1 MSLENVENLTD
12 IELRQKLLE
21 YDFPNVPITE
31 TSRGFLVK
39 KLKNHIKNMKN
50 RKVPTR
56 TYMTLRAKEELNNL
70 VTKAHDWNHQ
80 SLQSS
85 ALLSEE
91 HTANADPE
99 LYSIANNDNRMADQ
113 VRFLL
118 PNPLFEQNVRNSI
131 QLADPQLSLAN
142 SSPYGYL
149 TILSKVLGLKDN
161 YTNSVWW
168 AFTLFFLTITFMYMT
183 KIADFSKNINE
194 GNTNYVICDKL
205 NSPSPFLRPPYICI
219 EKERV
224 EPALTIVRQLMMQ
237 LKKPSERNYCYDRKQ
252 TKAISV
258 TELIRQELKGG
269 NLVDIRNLKAAQYL
283 ITCNPQ
289 WKIDMVDDKGDPV
302 IFIGVDNVLANHNIF
317 FVLKQ
322 PEISLTCHL
331 YNIAYR
337 FINLGGNLSL
347 LVCALIL
354 LCFPYFYV
362 RRIQEQHLQAVHRFI
377 DKIIEELQNRAANSE
392 SSEGREVD
400 VNHLCDQLIPSS
412 KRKFE
417 IRFFNEALKELEVS
431 DNRVRFDLTVRD
443 GQECRTISWIDY
455 SDELLTGSPA
465 GHREGLFKA
474 ETSC

>member
-39 KLKNHIKNMKN
+39 KLKNHIKNLKN
-50 RKVPTR
+50 RKVKILTQR
-56 TYMTLRAKEELNNL
+56 SKQELNNS
-70 VTKAHDWNHQ
+70 VTKAHDGNHQ
-80 SLQSS
+80 SLQNS
-85 ALLSEE
+85 ALPREE
-91 HTANADPE
+91 HTANADSE
-99 LYSIANNDNRMADQ
+99 LYRIANTDNRMAEQ

-118 PNPLFEQNVRNSI
+118 PTPLIEQNV
-131 QLADPQLSLAN
+131 LSLAN
-142 SSPYGYL
+142 SSPCGYITML
-149 TILSKVLGLKDN
+149 CKVLGLKDN

-168 AFTLFFLTITFMYMT
+168 AFTLFFLAITFMYMT

-194 GNTNYVICDKL
+194 GNTNYVICNKL

-224 EPALTIVRQLMMQ
+224 EPALTIVRLLMMQ
-237 LKKPSERNYCYDRKQ
+237 LKEPSERNYCYDRKQ
-252 TKAISV
+252 AKAISV

-322 PEISLTCHL
+322 PEISLACHL
-331 YNIAYR
+331 YKKAYR
-337 FINLGGNLSL
+337 FINLF
-347 LVCALIL
+347 VCALIL
-354 LCFPYFYV
+354 LCFPYFYK
-362 RRIQEQHLQAVHRFI
+362 RGIQEQHLQAVHRFI
-377 DKIIEELQNRAANSE
+377 DNIMEELQNRAANSE

-400 VNHLCDQLIPSS
+400 VNYLCDQLIPSS

-417 IRFFNEALKELEVS
+417 IRLFNEALKELEAS
-431 DNRVRFDLTVRD
+431 NNRVRFDLTVRD